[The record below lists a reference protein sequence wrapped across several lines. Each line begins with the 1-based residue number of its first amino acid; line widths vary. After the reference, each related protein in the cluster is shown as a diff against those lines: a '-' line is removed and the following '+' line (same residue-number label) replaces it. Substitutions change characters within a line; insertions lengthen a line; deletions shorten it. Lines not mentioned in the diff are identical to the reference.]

1 MNTHRIP
8 VSSEM
13 IYSLRTCVL
22 MVTAGINYRYITRLL
37 LSLLIAAPILVN
49 PAYAGYEKREPVQ
62 QFIDMMVEKH
72 DYSRLQLAIWF
83 QQAVKQEETLKS
95 LDKPAES
102 MPWHRY
108 RKIFM
113 TDKRIN
119 EGIQFWKE
127 NQETLKRANELYGVP
142 AEIITAILGVE
153 TFYGKYKGKYPVF
166 DTLVTIAFDYPKRA
180 KFFKKELEQYLLLI
194 KEEALDARDLKGS
207 YAGAMG
213 KPQFISSS
221 YRHYAIDFDGD
232 GKRDLLNNTADAI
245 GSIANYFS
253 EHGWKKD
260 SPIAVTASYKS
271 DQAFPE
277 FDMKPKHTISELS
290 KLGIFPSQPVLA
302 SLAATPIR
310 LEQPDH
316 GEYWLGL
323 ENFYVITRYNHSN
336 LYAMAVY
343 QLSQSIKNSMQ

>member
-1 MNTHRIP
+1 MSNTLLKHSIP
-8 VSSEM
+8 LFL
-13 IYSLRTCVL
+13 ILLFSLPT
-22 MVTAGINYRYITRLL
+22 
-37 LSLLIAAPILVN
+37 SLK
-49 PAYAGYEKREPVQ
+49 AGYETREEVQ

-83 QQAVKQEETLKS
+83 QNVVKQEETLKS

-102 MPWHRY
+102 LPWHRY

-113 TDKRIN
+113 TDERVNK
-119 EGIQFWKE
+119 GVDFWKA
-127 NQETLKRANELYGVP
+127 NRETLERARDEYGVP
-142 AEIITAILGVE
+142 PEIITAIVGVE

-180 KFFKKELEQYLLLI
+180 TFFKKELEQYLLLV
-194 KEEALDARDLKGS
+194 KEESLDARELKGS

-221 YRHYAIDFDGD
+221 YRHYAVDFNGD
-232 GKRDLLNNTADAI
+232 GKRDLLNNTEDAI
-245 GSIANYFS
+245 GSVANYFKK
-253 EHGWKKD
+253 HGWKKG

-271 DQAFPE
+271 DQPFGKY
-277 FDMKPKHTISELS
+277 DMKPEFKVSELS
-290 KLGIFPSQPVLA
+290 NSGIFPSQPVQPSAL
-302 SLAATPIR
+302 ATPIR

-316 GEYWLGL
+316 EEFWLGL

-336 LYAMAVY
+336 LYAMAVF
-343 QLSQSIKNSMQ
+343 QLSQSLKQAIQ